1 MGVAIGF
8 FCTFDEEHH
17 AVTLE
22 RATLVAFG
30 RETKHR
36 RIHKSVHRHCE
47 GSVLHNIGE
56 AQA

>member
-47 GSVLHNIGE
+47 DSVLHHIGE
-56 AQA
+56 A